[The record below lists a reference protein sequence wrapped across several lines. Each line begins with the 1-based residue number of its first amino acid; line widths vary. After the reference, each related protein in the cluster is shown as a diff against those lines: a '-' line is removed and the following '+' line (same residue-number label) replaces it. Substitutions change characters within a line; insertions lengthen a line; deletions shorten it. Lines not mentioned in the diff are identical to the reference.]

1 MATIASNY
9 DHQSSAPV
17 PEISGPASRDV
28 GDLVYRLLT
37 AGSAWI
43 VLLLLGGAA
52 AAMAWGGRLAFSTF
66 GFGFITSQQWDV
78 VNGQFGAL
86 VPIFGTLVSS
96 AIAMLIAVPI
106 SLGIAMFLTEIAPHW
121 LRTPIAMAIE
131 LLAAIPSIIYGM
143 WGLFV
148 FAPFLAEHVEPW
160 LTAHLGGWPL
170 VGVLFNGPPIGI
182 GLLGASIVLGIMI
195 IPFVASVARDVFN
208 AVPPA
213 LKEAAVA
220 LGATRWEVLTRVT
233 LPYTR
238 SAIAGAI
245 FLGLGRALGETMAV
259 TFLIGNSHDLS
270 ASLLMPANSIAATIA
285 NEFTEADTPLYTSS
299 LIALGFLLFV
309 VTFIVLSIAKLM
321 LARMDRSLG
330 RTH

>member
-1 MATIASNY
+1 MTSPSTLATGL
-9 DHQSSAPV
+9 V
-17 PEISGPASRDV
+17 VSGFSGAGQRDWREAI
-28 GDLVYRLLT
+28 YRTLT
-37 AGSAWI
+37 AGSAGF
-43 VLLLLGGAA
+43 VLLLLGGVAV
-52 AAMAWGGRLAFSTF
+52 AMAWGGRLAFQTYGLSF
-66 GFGFITSQQWDV
+66 FTSREWDV
-78 VNGQFGAL
+78 VGGKFGAF
-86 VPIFGTLVSS
+86 VPIFGTLMSS

-106 SLGIAMFLTEIAPHW
+106 SLGIAMFLTEIAPRW
-121 LRTPIAMAIE
+121 SRAPIGIAVE

-148 FAPFLAEHVEPW
+148 FAPFLAENVEPW
-160 LTAHLGGWPL
+160 LTLHLGDKPL
-170 VGVLFNGPPIGI
+170 IGPLFQGPPIGI
-182 GLLGASIVLGIMI
+182 GLLGAGTVLGIMI
-195 IPFVASVARDVFN
+195 IPFIASVARDVFA

-213 LKEAAVA
+213 LKESAVA
-220 LGATRWEVLTRVT
+220 LGATRWEVLSRVT

-238 SAIAGAI
+238 SAITGAV

-299 LIALGFLLFV
+299 LIALSFVLFI
-309 VTFIVLSIAKLM
+309 VTFIVLSLAKLL
-321 LARMDRSLG
+321 LARMDRASG